1 MPTNSSGW
9 ARFRSQAET
18 ELAQLRQLLTA
29 HAPLV
34 AKCRQT
40 PPDFIECSALATML
54 HSFYTGIEN
63 ILSRVTREIDNDPVK
78 GERWHRDLLQRMT
91 EARAE
96 RPAVLSDSMRTR
108 LQDYLGFRHFFR
120 SAYSI
125 HFHWQ
130 EMETLV
136 LDSERTFQR
145 FSGEIAEF
153 LAKEPPAESPPVAG

>member
-1 MPTNSSGW
+1 MPASSSGW
-9 ARFRSQAET
+9 ARFRPQAET

-29 HAPLV
+29 HAPPV

-40 PPDFIECSALATML
+40 KPDFIECSALATML

-78 GERWHRDLLQRMT
+78 GDHWHRDLLQRMT

-96 RPAVLSDSMRTR
+96 RPAVLSDAMRAR

-120 SAYSI
+120 NAYSF
-125 HFHWQ
+125 HFDWA
-130 EMETLV
+130 EMGTLA
-136 LDSERTFQR
+136 LDCERTLQR
-145 FSGEIAEF
+145 FNDEIADF
-153 LAKEPPAESPPVAG
+153 LAKEPPA